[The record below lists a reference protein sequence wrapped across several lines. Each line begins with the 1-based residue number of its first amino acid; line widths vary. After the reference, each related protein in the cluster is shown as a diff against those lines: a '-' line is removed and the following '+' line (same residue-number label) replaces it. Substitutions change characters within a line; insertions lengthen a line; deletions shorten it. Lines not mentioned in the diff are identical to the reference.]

1 MKTES
6 LAGKSSGQKR
16 DRQGGPDYG
25 RCPAL
30 TVGLLTVFAFDNHSF
45 ERVIR
50 AVDQGELMAEQT
62 PQVAKP
68 RRTFD
73 SAYGFSFS
81 VAVGLILFIAGLII
95 SLTVGQG
102 TSIGLI
108 FGIPLLAAGLMIP
121 MFMLRDLFVTAE
133 VKEPC
138 PNCGATIRTSDATLQ
153 LRCESCQ
160 KVINVRERRMYV
172 ASE

>member
-1 MKTES
+1 MADESTEMTK
-6 LAGKSSGQKR
+6 GK
-16 DRQGGPDYG
+16 
-25 RCPAL
+25 
-30 TVGLLTVFAFDNHSF
+30 
-45 ERVIR
+45 
-50 AVDQGELMAEQT
+50 
-62 PQVAKP
+62 
-68 RRTFD
+68 RTFD

-108 FGIPLLAAGLMIP
+108 FGIPLLGAGLVIP
-121 MFMLRDLFVTAE
+121 LFMLRDLFGTAE

-160 KVINVRERRMYV
+160 KVISVRERRLYIS
-172 ASE
+172 AE

>member
-1 MKTES
+1 
-6 LAGKSSGQKR
+6 
-16 DRQGGPDYG
+16 
-25 RCPAL
+25 
-30 TVGLLTVFAFDNHSF
+30 
-45 ERVIR
+45 
-50 AVDQGELMAEQT
+50 MAEQT
-62 PQVAKP
+62 TQVDKP
-68 RRTFD
+68 RHHFD

-81 VAVGLILFIAGLII
+81 VAVGLILFITGLII

-108 FGIPLLAAGLMIP
+108 FGIPLLAAGLIIP

-138 PNCGATIRTSDATLQ
+138 PNCGAMIRTSDATLQ

-160 KVINVRERRMYV
+160 KVINVRERRLYV